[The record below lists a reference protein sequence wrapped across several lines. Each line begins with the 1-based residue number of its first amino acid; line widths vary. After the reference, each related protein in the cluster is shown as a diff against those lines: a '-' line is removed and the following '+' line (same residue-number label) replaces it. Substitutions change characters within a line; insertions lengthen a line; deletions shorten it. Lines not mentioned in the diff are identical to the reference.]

1 MNAPLALPTFAPDV
15 PMHYTIPG
23 IDTLTVP
30 LTIALLEA
38 DVISNAMLRAP
49 RNALLVD
56 VFGET
61 EKQLC
66 ESALT
71 HWWTRL
77 VRANS
82 CKFFRWELHVQHLED
97 DGHGHDKA
105 TTAWFC
111 FDRMDGEIPRFALSH
126 GIERLEAALAG
137 FGQTVLA
144 VLREATQLLPD
155 SFTPWVAI
163 GWAERL
169 HWDNSGTD
177 QEMIEDFAEMNGVT
191 VENALANYD
200 LMTRAKFFANVPEW
214 VCRPRQVVSRAAIG
228 AAGTGD
234 FERCVIEVCDALHAL
249 VSRPDFVLRPQDKG
263 AYRCGHDTVDG
274 AMVLLWNEG
283 DVIGQVIDD
292 YLEQVGSA
300 GDYCEFVDANPVT
313 MTAAGI
319 RDFQIRTEQT
329 LQVAVLTEQ
338 LILLLGEK
346 F

>member
-1 MNAPLALPTFAPDV
+1 MNAPLALPLFAPDV

-49 RNALLVD
+49 RNTLLVD

-66 ESALT
+66 ERALA

-77 VRANS
+77 IRANS
-82 CKFFRWELHVQHLED
+82 CKFFRWELHVQQLEN
-97 DGHGHDKA
+97 DGHGHDKS

-111 FDRMDGEIPRFALSH
+111 FDRMAGEIPRFALSR
-126 GIERLEAALAG
+126 GIGRLEAALEG

-144 VLREATQLLPD
+144 VLREATNLLPD
-155 SFTPWVAI
+155 SFTPWVAV
-163 GWAERL
+163 GWAEWL
-169 HWDNSGTD
+169 HWSDSDND
-177 QEMIEDFAEMNGVT
+177 KDMLEDFAEIHGIT
-191 VENALANYD
+191 VEVTSESYD

-214 VCRPRQVVSRAAIG
+214 VCRPRQVVTRAAIG

-234 FERCVIEVCDALHAL
+234 FERSVIEVCDALHAL
-249 VSRPDFVLRPQDKG
+249 VHRPDFVLEPVDKG
-263 AYRCGHDTVDG
+263 AYRCGHDTVD
-274 AMVLLWNEG
+274 ASMVLLWNEG

-300 GDYCEFVDANPVT
+300 GDYCEFIDANPVP
-313 MTAAGI
+313 MTADGI
-319 RDFQIRTEQT
+319 RAFQIRTEQT
-329 LQVAVLTEQ
+329 LQVAVLTEK